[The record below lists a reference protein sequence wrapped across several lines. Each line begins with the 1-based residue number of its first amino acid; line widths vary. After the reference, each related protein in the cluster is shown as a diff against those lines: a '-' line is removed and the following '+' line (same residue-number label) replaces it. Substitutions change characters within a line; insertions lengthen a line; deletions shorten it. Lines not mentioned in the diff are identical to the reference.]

1 MKNPKPK
8 NTRLRLLVRAS
19 VGLMLFGL
27 FSAITLLAFA
37 EYNAGNSPAI
47 WIYVVFGV
55 GLGFVLLRLAA
66 IQSENFSRLRADLK
80 QDVSAGLASL
90 QLEAGKLLSSK
101 VEVKNGRDDLL
112 DAISA
117 VFSDAAVRSEA
128 LPSASKGYAPE
139 VILLFGASSI
149 QPKASDADSSGHPEG
164 LQTPYDRFVL
174 ARQRAETEGIRF
186 HRYVRLFDDKNFLGR
201 SPEIRE
207 AYLIWLKEQIALMK
221 RSPLYV
227 LINARR
233 APRWKAI
240 RSSIISNSSFIDI
253 LGDGESGFIVH
264 GADFSSTQRANA
276 QKYID
281 STNGGRTAVIDRFS
295 QDYGLGNLE
304 GHLAEMTQLNDQG
317 LTSAPEVSN
326 EGSDGS

>member
-27 FSAITLLAFA
+27 FLAITLLAFA

-66 IQSENFSRLRADLK
+66 IQSENFSRLRTDLK
-80 QDVSAGLASL
+80 QDVSTGLAEL
-90 QLEAGKLLSSK
+90 QLEAAKLLSSK

-117 VFSDAAVRSEA
+117 VFSEA
-128 LPSASKGYAPE
+128 LPSASKGYALE

-240 RSSIISNSSFIDI
+240 RSSIISNSSFIDV

-317 LTSAPEVSN
+317 PTSPPEVSN
-326 EGSDGS
+326 EGSHGS